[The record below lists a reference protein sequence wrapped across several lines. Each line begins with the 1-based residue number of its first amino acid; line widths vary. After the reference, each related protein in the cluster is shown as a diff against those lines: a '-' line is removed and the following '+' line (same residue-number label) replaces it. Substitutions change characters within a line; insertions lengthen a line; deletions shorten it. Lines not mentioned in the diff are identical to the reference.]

1 MDVELELSNESRSS
15 SSSSNS
21 SGGGDVQEDI
31 ESPPVYV
38 NMELIEGKD
47 GRVLIDPHPL
57 RNGCEDTWSWNRRDR
72 SQEALLSGAGNRT
85 VHFHPNWSKG
95 TAGIR
100 GTRVLNNGR
109 YYWELKLSDRIFG
122 TR

>member
-1 MDVELELSNESRSS
+1 MCPGLEVSGLEIKSLLGKMDVETFECNT
-15 SSSSNS
+15 
-21 SGGGDVQEDI
+21 GDVGYI
-31 ESPPVYV
+31 
-38 NMELIEGKD
+38 NMELIEDKNCGPAKD
-47 GRVLIDPHPL
+47 KHAL

-72 SQEALLSGAGNRT
+72 SQEALLSGGNRT

-100 GTRVLNNGR
+100 GTRTLNNGR